1 MAESSD
7 LEQLL
12 EAPAPSPRRWS
23 GAWLLGGVSL
33 AVVAVLSVKHGRLG
47 KLGHFVGL
55 QEVEE
60 SCFEVGMY
68 YADPVKLDATERTVE
83 TSAELCQQRCQVVPE
98 CSHFTFWP
106 DGGCLLTGEVS
117 YVKAAPFKFSSTV
130 TGPKFCPGAVQDAKD
145 AISAAAD
152 AGKDG
157 DVSGLQESV
166 VNSGIQQAQSSW
178 GAMDSAKENVA
189 NVATEVLP
197 GVNGTSCSLYPACV
211 DVGIKEG
218 NCCPNDDKVSLG
230 CCNGFPK
237 VAEEVKIAAGSECEK
252 FPACAKL
259 NITGGCCPTPD
270 GIQLGCCS
278 EI

>member
-7 LEQLL
+7 LEQLV
-12 EAPAPSPRRWS
+12 PKPPSERHS
-23 GAWLLGGVSL
+23 GWFVALGL
-33 AVVAVLSVKHGRLG
+33 VAVGTVALVLKRTGRTGHG
-47 KLGHFVGL
+47 KLSETVGL
-55 QEVEE
+55 ELEGT
-60 SCFEVGMY
+60 CFQMGMY
-68 YADPVKLDATERTVE
+68 YADPVKLDGTERTVE

-98 CSHFTFWP
+98 CYYFSFWP
-106 DGGCLLTGEVS
+106 DGGCLLTPQTS
-117 YVKAAPFKFSSTV
+117 AAKAAPFRFSATI
-130 TGPKFCPGAVQDAKD
+130 TGPKFCPDALED
-145 AISAAAD
+145 AQKARAD
-152 AGKDG
+152 AGSASNV
-157 DVSGLQESV
+157 VSGAITYDPADKPSV
-166 VNSGIQQAQSSW
+166 AASEAP
-178 GAMDSAKENVA
+178 A
-189 NVATEVLP
+189 P

-237 VAEEVKIAAGSECEK
+237 AVEEVKIAAGSECEK
-252 FPACAKL
+252 FPMCVKM

>member
-1 MAESSD
+1 MESSD

-12 EAPAPSPRRWS
+12 DAPAPSPRRS
-23 GAWLLGGVSL
+23 GAWLLGLGVSL
-33 AVVAVLSVKHGRLG
+33 AVVAVLSVKQGRLG

-68 YADPVKLDATERTVE
+68 YANPVKLDATERTVE
-83 TSAELCQQRCQVVPE
+83 TSAELCQQRCQVMPD

-145 AISAAAD
+145 AISAAD
-152 AGKDG
+152 AEKDG

-189 NVATEVLP
+189 NVATEVLA

-237 VAEEVKIAAGSECEK
+237 VVEEVKIAAGSECEK
-252 FPACAKL
+252 FPACAKM